1 MLGRLVVFFIVLFC
15 IEWYAFQAVK
25 TVVKV
30 KSFVLAYQW
39 ISFVILLLLLY
50 AFSRFD
56 RSTGQTKYT
65 LYTMGLFLLVYVPK
79 IVVSLL
85 LLGEDIYRVLHGSI
99 TYFVENDNDSFL
111 PNRRVFLS
119 KIGLGIAAIPFLS
132 LLYGM
137 TFGKYNYKVIKQ
149 RIFFPDLPDA
159 FDGMTIT
166 QISDVHSGSFDDPEK
181 IKYAI
186 DLVNAQQSDLILFT
200 GDIVNTH
207 AKEMHPW

>member
-79 IVVSLL
+79 ILVSLL
-85 LLGEDIYRVLHGSI
+85 LLGEDIYRVIHGSI
-99 TYFVENDNDSFL
+99 TY
-111 PNRRVFLS
+111 
-119 KIGLGIAAIPFLS
+119 LS
-132 LLYGM
+132 L
-137 TFGKYNYKVIKQ
+137 IH
-149 RIFFPDLPDA
+149 I
-159 FDGMTIT
+159 
-166 QISDVHSGSFDDPEK
+166 
-181 IKYAI
+181 
-186 DLVNAQQSDLILFT
+186 
-200 GDIVNTH
+200 
-207 AKEMHPW
+207 